1 MSLQACAELV
11 RKGDPDRFL
20 ATMAAPPAARAVL
33 FPVFAFNLEVARAPW
48 VTAEPM
54 IAQMRLQ
61 WWADVLEEIGTGGAV
76 RRHEVTDA
84 LAPVLDV
91 EGARLLGALV
101 EARRADIE
109 PVTFADA
116 DALRR
121 YLDETA
127 GNLAWAAARA
137 LGSGTEAAV
146 RGPAWASGLANY
158 LAAIPELEARGRQPL
173 PDGRP
178 EAVRALAAEGL
189 ARLKAPRPDRAGRLA
204 LLAAWRAG
212 PLLRQAV
219 KDPGRVGAGHLRQS
233 EFARRAGLL
242 ARTLTG
248 R

>member
-1 MSLQACAELV
+1 MSLQDCAELV

-20 ATMAAPPAARAVL
+20 ATMAAPPGARAVL

-61 WWADVLEEIGTGGAV
+61 WWADALEEIGAGAPV
-76 RRHEVTDA
+76 RRHEVTEA
-84 LAPVLDV
+84 LAPLLDA

-101 EARRADIE
+101 EARRADVE
-109 PVTFADA
+109 VTPFADA
-116 DALRR
+116 AALHR
-121 YLDETA
+121 YLDETS
-127 GNLAWAAARA
+127 GNLLWAAARA
-137 LGSGTEAAV
+137 LGSATEAAV

-173 PDGRP
+173 PDGRA
-178 EAVRALAAEGL
+178 EAVRALAVEGL
-189 ARLKAPRPDRAGRLA
+189 TRLKAPRPDRAGRHA
-204 LLAAWRAG
+204 LLASWRAK
-212 PLLRQAV
+212 PLLRQAA
-219 KDPGRVGAGHLRQS
+219 KDPGRVGAGGLRQS

-242 ARTLTG
+242 ARSVTA